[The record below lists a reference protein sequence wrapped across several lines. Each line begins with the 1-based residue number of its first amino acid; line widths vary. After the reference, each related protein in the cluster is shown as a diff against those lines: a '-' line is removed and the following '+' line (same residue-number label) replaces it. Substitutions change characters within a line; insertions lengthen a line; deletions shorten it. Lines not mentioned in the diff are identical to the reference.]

1 MAQKRYILAHQDG
14 QFLAINEGSH
24 WIYVPDAGLATSFT
38 QTKATNILQNM
49 IKPKER
55 EHWQLMPYAQ
65 PSAGQEQPPVDKLP
79 EEEVPEP
86 AAEKE
91 AIPEKPASEPAPKA
105 KRGRKKAATAEP
117 APEEPKEPAPQ
128 ASESKES
135 SPAQPEN
142 KPAKSESR
150 QKAKK
155 VVPAKAP
162 HPAPAQAEEPYALVN
177 EWMDKA
183 SELKRQYETLL
194 QRKKDL
200 TDELRQV
207 SAELCDLEH
216 YIEFTSLN
224 AAKGYRIYRRLRDC
238 LIRRRKIKDELMC
251 ISIFLKAEPHNILNG
266 NLYRQFNG
274 LRTRE
279 YAPRV
284 LGELFQE
291 WSRETGRKPGQLG
304 PKKDEDQPQSKE

>member
-91 AIPEKPASEPAPKA
+91 A
-105 KRGRKKAATAEP
+105 
-117 APEEPKEPAPQ
+117 PKETAPQ
-128 ASESKES
+128 VSESKEKES
-135 SPAQPEN
+135 APAQPEN
-142 KPAKSESR
+142 KSAKSESR

-155 VVPAKAP
+155 KVVPAKAP
-162 HPAPAQAEEPYALVN
+162 HPVPAQAEEPYALVN

-183 SELKRQYETLL
+183 AELKRQYETLL

-200 TDELRQV
+200 TEELRQV

-284 LGELFQE
+284 LGDLFQE

-304 PKKDEDQPQSKE
+304 PKKNEDQSQSKE